1 MHHVVAL
8 ALPDVV
14 AFDLSV
20 PAQIFGHRT
29 ERERYAFTVCAPR
42 PGRVPSTTGFA
53 VQAGAGLAALRAADT
68 VIVPGFWPLTDPPPA
83 VLEALRH
90 AAARGARVASVC
102 TVAFALA
109 AAGLLDGRV
118 ATTHWQHAAELAA
131 RFPAVRLRPDALYA
145 DEGQFLTSAGVAA
158 GIDLCLHLY
167 RNDHGTEAAAG
178 VARRMVAAVH
188 RPGGQAQ
195 FVQRPM
201 PRRGAGLAG
210 TCAWAVSEID
220 RPLTVA
226 ELACHAGFA
235 PRTFARRFLA
245 ETGMTPRRWLT
256 AQRLLEAR
264 RLLEATDLTVDE
276 IARRCG
282 LGTAANLRLN
292 LARDA
297 ATTPSAYRSAF
308 RGHSAPPPRPPAAQP
323 SPASQPAGPRSPEL
337 SAAQSS

>member
-1 MHHVVAL
+1 MHHVVVL

-20 PAQIFGHRT
+20 PAQVFGHRT
-29 ERERYAFTVCAPR
+29 EQGRYALTVCAER
-42 PGRVPSTTGFA
+42 PATVPSTTGFA
-53 VQAGAGLAALRAADT
+53 VQASAGLAALQTADT
-68 VIVPGFWPLTDPPPA
+68 VIVPGFYPLDDPPPT
-83 VLEALRH
+83 VLRALRR

-102 TVAFALA
+102 TGAFALA
-109 AAGLLDGRV
+109 AAGLLDGRA
-118 ATTHWQHAAELAA
+118 ATTHWQEAGEFAT
-131 RFPAVRLRPDALYA
+131 RFPAVRLRPDALYV
-145 DEGQFLTSAGVAA
+145 DEGQILTSAGVAA

-167 RNDHGTEAAAG
+167 RNDHGAQAAAE

-201 PRRGAGLAG
+201 PKSGVGLAG
-210 TCAWAVSEID
+210 TCAWAVSEIH
-220 RPLTVA
+220 RPLTVV
-226 ELACHAGFA
+226 ELARHAGFA
-235 PRTFARRFLA
+235 PRTFARHFLA

-256 AQRLLEAR
+256 AQRLIEAR
-264 RLLEATDLTVDE
+264 RLLEATGLTVDE
-276 IARRCG
+276 VARRCG

-308 RGHSAPPPRPPAAQP
+308 RDIAAR
-323 SPASQPAGPRSPEL
+323 SQPP
-337 SAAQSS
+337 SAAVAALTR

>member
-1 MHHVVAL
+1 MRSPAMHHVVAL

-20 PAQIFGHRT
+20 PAQVFGHRT
-29 ERERYAFTVCAPR
+29 ERERYAFTVCAER
-42 PGRVPSTTGFA
+42 PGIVPSTTGFA
-53 VQAGAGLAALRAADT
+53 LQAAAGLEALRTAGT
-68 VIVPGFWPLTDPPPA
+68 VIVPGFWPLDDPPPA
-83 VLEALRH
+83 VLDALRH

-102 TVAFALA
+102 TGAFALA
-109 AAGLLDGRV
+109 AAGLLDGHG
-118 ATTHWQHAAELAA
+118 ATTHWQHAAEFAA
-131 RFPAVRLRPDALYA
+131 RFPAVRLRPDALYV
-145 DEGQFLTSAGVAA
+145 DEGQLLTSAGVAA

-167 RNDHGTEAAAG
+167 RNDHGAEAAAG

-195 FVQRPM
+195 FVQRPI

-210 TCAWAVSEID
+210 TCAWAVSEIE
-220 RPLTVA
+220 RPLTVT
-226 ELACHAGFA
+226 ELARHAGFA

-308 RGHSAPPPRPPAAQP
+308 REHAGAPRPR
-323 SPASQPAGPRSPEL
+323 RSPE
-337 SAAQSS
+337 AAATR